1 MSRRRKSRSNSKSKF
16 FDKYLTTS
24 FILIYVVFSI
34 GIAIL
39 YNLYKDE
46 NIPFKPLI
54 VKSFV
59 YGIVLAVCMIIGLKI
74 IQYSVKTK
82 RPKKR
87 QI

>member
-1 MSRRRKSRSNSKSKF
+1 MSRRRRSRSNSKSKF
-16 FDKYLTTS
+16 FNKYLTTS
-24 FILIYVVFSI
+24 YILIYVVFSI
-34 GIAIL
+34 GVAIL

-54 VKSFV
+54 VKSFA
-59 YGIVLAVCMIIGLKI
+59 YGIVFAVFIIIGLKI

-87 QI
+87 QV